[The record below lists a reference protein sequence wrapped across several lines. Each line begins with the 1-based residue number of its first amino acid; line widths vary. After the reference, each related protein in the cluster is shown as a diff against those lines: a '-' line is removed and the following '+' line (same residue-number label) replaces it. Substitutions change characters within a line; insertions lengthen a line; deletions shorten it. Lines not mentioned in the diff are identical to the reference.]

1 MESFWYTLEEA
12 KGGKSDKCKSR
23 KSSVCWSI
31 FYQCSSVL
39 KRTVQYHRI
48 TEWVR
53 LGGTTVGHLVLP
65 PCSSRVILQHIAQ
78 DCVQI
83 VLEYFQWG
91 RLHTLSV
98 PVLGHQHRKEDT
110 PHVLVELPE
119 HQFLPIASLSCCLA
133 PPRAWWLSQMHW
145 IEIHV
150 QLQEPF

>member
-1 MESFWYTLEEA
+1 MGWKAFDTLWRKLREGRVTSA
-12 KGGKSDKCKSR
+12 KAERVVYVG
-23 KSSVCWSI
+23 V
-31 FYQCSSVL
+31 FFFNA
-39 KRTVQYHRI
+39 VQYWREQYNI

-53 LGGTTVGHLVLP
+53 LGGATVGHLVLP
-65 PCSSRVILQHIAQ
+65 PCSGRVILQHIAQ
-78 DCVQI
+78 DCIQI
-83 VLEYFQWG
+83 VLEYFRWG

-98 PVLGHQHRKEDT
+98 PVLGHQHRKEDA

-119 HQFLPIASLSCCLA
+119 HQFLPIASSSCCLA